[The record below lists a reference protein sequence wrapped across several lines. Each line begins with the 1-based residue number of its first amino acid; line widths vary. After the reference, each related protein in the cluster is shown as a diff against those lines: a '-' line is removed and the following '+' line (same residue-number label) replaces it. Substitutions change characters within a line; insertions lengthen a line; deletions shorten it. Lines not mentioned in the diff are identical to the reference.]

1 MTNELR
7 GTIVPPLTP
16 FNADH
21 KIEYDALRKMVD
33 YVVEDCNASMVVAA
47 GVEAQEYQYL
57 SFADRKELIAKT
69 IEFVGGRRPVAVG
82 ISHPSFATAIELA
95 EFAQEKGAR
104 VLQLLAPMRPTGGAI
119 RTSELVAYF
128 RSVLDRTTLP
138 MMLYLNQ
145 GPGADPS
152 VPTTIELAKLDRI
165 DFIKE
170 SSRDL
175 ARVSRLIFE
184 IEHAGHA
191 QYFTTMQMWLS
202 TLALG
207 GSGVTVPPPA
217 ALITRKIFDA
227 FEAGDFKEAARLQG
241 QLALFPARWMEFGL
255 AAAMKAALNHLG
267 VLSGDPFPP
276 YEPVS
281 GEALAKLK
289 AHVDAMDL
297 PKKG

>member
-1 MTNELR
+1 MQKKLR

-16 FNADH
+16 FTESGKVD
-21 KIEYDALRKMVD
+21 YDKLHRMVD

-47 GVEAQEYQYL
+47 GVEAQEYQFL
-57 SFADRKELIAKT
+57 SMADRKELIAKT
-69 IEFVGGRRPVAVG
+69 IEYVAGRRPVAVG
-82 ISHPSFATAIELA
+82 ISHPSFATSIDLA
-95 EFAQEKGAR
+95 EFAQLKGASA
-104 VLQLLAPMRPTGGAI
+104 LQLLAPMRPTGGAI
-119 RTSELVAYF
+119 KTSELVAYF
-128 RSVLDRTTLP
+128 QAVLHKTTLP
-138 MMLYLNQ
+138 MMLYLNP

-152 VPTTIELAKLDRI
+152 VPTTVEIAKLDRI

-191 QYFTTMQMWLS
+191 QYFTTLQMWLA

-227 FEAGDFKEAARLQG
+227 FEAGDFKEAARLQS

-255 AAAMKAALNHLG
+255 AAVMKAALAHLG
-267 VLSGDPFPP
+267 IPVGDPYPP
-276 YEPVS
+276 YEPV
-281 GEALAKLK
+281 GGDALAKLR
-289 AHVDAMDL
+289 AYVDTMDL
-297 PKKG
+297 ASKA

>member
-1 MTNELR
+1 MEKKLR

-16 FNADH
+16 FRDGRVD
-21 KIEYDALRKMVD
+21 YDALRAMVD

-47 GVEAQEYQYL
+47 GVEAQEYQFL
-57 SFADRKELIAKT
+57 SLADRKELIAKT
-69 IEFVGGRRPVAVG
+69 IELVGGRRPVAVG

-95 EFAQEKGAR
+95 DFAEEKGASA
-104 VLQLLAPMRPTGGAI
+104 LQLLAPMRPTGGVI
-119 RTSELVAYF
+119 KTSELIAYF
-128 RSVLDRTTLP
+128 RAVLDRTSLP

-152 VPTTIELAKLDRI
+152 VQATVELAKLDRI

-191 QYFTTMQMWLS
+191 QYFTTMQMWLA

-217 ALITRKIFDA
+217 ALITRRMFDA
-227 FEAGDFKEAARLQG
+227 FEAGEFKEAARLQG

-255 AAAMKAALNHLG
+255 AAVMKAALTHLG
-267 VLSGDPFPP
+267 VPSGDPYPP
-276 YEPVS
+276 YEPVT
-281 GEALAKLK
+281 GDALAALK
-289 AHVDAMDL
+289 AYLDTTDL
-297 PKKG
+297 PKKR